1 MALSNYSEL
10 QAAVADWLNRT
21 DLTNQIKDF
30 IRLAEARFNR
40 EVKVHEQIVRK
51 TATSSAQY
59 VALPTDWTGAE
70 NIQVGTQKLEYLTPT
85 RADDYRS
92 AKIVGPVRYY
102 TIIGSSIELLPKP
115 TSDVTVEMAY
125 YAEIPPLSDTNP
137 TNWLLQKAPD
147 IYYYGALCHAAPFL
161 NDDQR
166 LVTLASLTTTAI
178 AALNDESAV
187 NSHSGSTLIARRR
200 LA

>member
-10 QAAVADWLNRT
+10 QAAVADWLNRN

-40 EVKVHEQIVRK
+40 DVKVHEQIVRK
-51 TATSSAQY
+51 TAQSSAQY
-59 VALPTDWTGAE
+59 IALPTDWTGAE
-70 NIQVGTQKLEYLTPT
+70 NLQVDTRKLEYLTPT

-92 AKIVGPVRYY
+92 AKITGPVRYY
-102 TIIGSSIELLPKP
+102 TIIGNSIELLPTP
-115 TSDVTVEMAY
+115 SSDVTVEMAY

>member
-1 MALSNYSEL
+1 MALSNYSQL
-10 QAAVADWLNRT
+10 QAAIADWLNRT

-30 IRLAEARFNR
+30 IKLAEARFNR
-40 EVKVHEQIVRK
+40 EVRNHEQIIRK
-51 TATSSAQY
+51 TAQSSAQY
-59 VALPTDWTGAE
+59 VALPTDWAGAY
-70 NIQVGTQKLEYLTPT
+70 NLQVGTQKLSYITPE
-85 RADDYRS
+85 RADDYRN
-92 AKIVGPVRYY
+92 AKITGSVRYY
-102 TIIGSSIELLPKP
+102 TIIGRSIELLPAP

-125 YAEIPPLSDTNP
+125 YAEIPSLSDANP

-147 IYYYGALCHAAPFL
+147 IYYYGPLCHAAPFL

-178 AALNDESAV
+178 AALNDESEA
-187 NSHSGSTLIARRR
+187 NSHSGSTLVARRR

>member
-10 QAAVADWLNRT
+10 QAAIADWLNRT

-30 IRLAEARFNR
+30 IRLAEARFSR
-40 EVKVHEQIVRK
+40 EVRSHEQIVRK
-51 TATSSAQY
+51 TAQSTAQY
-59 VALPTDWTGAE
+59 IALPTDFAGAE
-70 NIQVGTQKLEYLTPT
+70 NIQIGTQKLVYLTPE
-85 RADDYRS
+85 RADDYRN
-92 AKIVGPVRYY
+92 AKITGPVRYY
-102 TIIGSSIELLPKP
+102 TIIGKSIELLPTP
-115 TSDVTVEMAY
+115 TSDVTVELAY

-137 TNWLLQKAPD
+137 TNWLLTKHPD

-178 AALNDESAV
+178 AALNDESEA
-187 NSHSGSTLIARRR
+187 NTHSGSTLVARRR

>member
-1 MALSNYSEL
+1 MALSTYSEL
-10 QAAVADWLNRT
+10 QAAIADWLNRT

-30 IRLAEARFNR
+30 IKLAEARFNR

-51 TATSSAQY
+51 TAVSRAQY
-59 VALPTDWTGAE
+59 IAVPSDWTGAE
-70 NIQVGTQKLEYLTPT
+70 NLQVGNTKLEYLTPT
-85 RADDYRS
+85 RSDDYR
-92 AKIVGPVRYY
+92 AANVTGPVRYY
-102 TIIGSSIELLPKP
+102 TIIGNSIELLPTP